1 MSEYDESDVS
11 ETESNSEGEN
21 PDYASE
27 QEEPDEF
34 KTERRN
40 KKIYN
45 ELIKDKLGT
54 ILDFNNGKIN
64 EREYSIF
71 IAGINKQLRELE
83 FEDTT
88 LNRKLLE
95 LELELK
101 ILLETFERK
110 INFLKEKK
118 NRDFLNID
126 EIKELIALEFTIDT
140 INEESS
146 DKSYLIDYRD
156 FINKWDIIPT
166 EEQDLITKSVTKAI
180 NKKKKNPFP
189 IDFPVKT
196 DFLTEPEYRSALK
209 YFFNRFGEQF
219 FEMFGVF
226 FPGFFEEF
234 ENQEIKEID
243 NTLKKLNIFKPR
255 KGSQNYE
262 DRLLE
267 YYRQGVQY
275 LPGYVLKMKTGKI
288 GESFEKVLKMKKL
301 TKKHGY
307 LVNVS
312 EKSPIQLFEEMKQ
325 LRQDLPVQL
334 SPSEQLYQRKLMVVQ
349 KILKK
354 FTKEQLI
361 ECVMGATRF
370 KESVSVLMRPN
381 TAEELENLT
390 ESRVLGEFKPNKITL
405 KPKKVDLEVI
415 NKVPDYDILTLKQIE
430 QMLLNEN
437 MNLDSLNYTRNRMEK
452 ENQNGIY
459 IIDWKPEKILSPEE
473 LIKWNKFKT
482 EILNSTKK
490 DFIKILLLNGY
501 RAKLLEKFGLNVDY
515 SKINKEISNTVKN
528 IKDLETVKNY
538 KAVEEM
544 NKYRKGYQTTLKQK
558 FKVPPEKPNP
568 ISNLKP
574 YLFIN
579 NLNEVAQAYK
589 RKLIIDSLKLKQPYK
604 ILDLLELYDINE
616 LNNKMII
623 DDIKVLNLDTY
634 TKIKGYLVNEL
645 NKSFR
650 FEQINNKMLFES
662 IKILSEVMGIP
673 IDLTTPKKAI
683 EELIKNWKPTFNG
696 EILFD
701 YYGEN
706 LILKLTTTDDPFKF
720 YTNIREYDNLVR
732 NFTPPEEKVYTRP
745 TAVFQGE
752 LYTVY
757 YLDKDWGTKQPLKQ
771 YKSEL
776 QKNQRTGQY
785 EVVNKIVEKRGKYP
799 FILRQLKTTSEGK
812 TKDVW
817 VEISPS
823 LVTYSS
829 SK

>member
-1 MSEYDESDVS
+1 MSEYESESDVS
-11 ETESNSEGEN
+11 EIESNSEGEN

-34 KTERRN
+34 NTERRS

-88 LNRKLLE
+88 LNRKLVE

-126 EIKELIALEFTIDT
+126 EIKELLALEFTIDT
-140 INEESS
+140 INEESN
-146 DKSYLIDYRD
+146 DKFYLIDYRD
-156 FINKWDIIPT
+156 FINKWDTIEP
-166 EEQDLITKSVTKAI
+166 EEQELITKSV
-180 NKKKKNPFP
+180 NKKKKLNFV
-189 IDFPVKT
+189 FPVKT
-196 DFLTEPEYRSALK
+196 DFSTEPEYRSALK

-226 FPGFFEEF
+226 FPGFFDVF
-234 ENQEIKEID
+234 ENEEIKEID
-243 NTLKKLNIFKPR
+243 NTLKKLNISKPR
-255 KGSQNYE
+255 KGSRDYE
-262 DRLLE
+262 ERLLE

-312 EKSPIQLFEEMKQ
+312 EKPPKKLFEEMKQ

-334 SPSEQLYQRKLMVVQ
+334 SPSEQNYQYKLMLVQ
-349 KILKK
+349 KLLKK
-354 FTKEQLI
+354 LTKEQLV

-370 KESVSVLMRPN
+370 KEISLMKID
-381 TAEELENLT
+381 TAEELEKLN
-390 ESRVLGEFKPNKITL
+390 EARIFGEFKPNKITL
-405 KPKKVDLEVI
+405 KPKKVNLEVV
-415 NKVPDYDILTLKQIE
+415 NKVPDYDYLTLKQIE
-430 QMLLNEN
+430 QLLLNETI
-437 MNLDSLNYTRNRMEK
+437 NLESLNYTRNRMEK

-459 IIDWKPEKILSPEE
+459 IINWKPEKILSEAE
-473 LIKWNKFKT
+473 IVKWNKFKT
-482 EILNSTKK
+482 EILNSTKRE
-490 DFIKILLLNGY
+490 FIKILLLNGY

-515 SKINKEISNTVKN
+515 SKINKEISDTVKN

-538 KAVEEM
+538 KAIEEM
-544 NKYRKGYQTTLKQK
+544 NKYRKNYQTTLKQK
-558 FKVPPEKPNP
+558 FKEPPEIPP
-568 ISNLKP
+568 ISTLSRP
-574 YLFIN
+574 FLFIN

-589 RKLIIDSLKLKQPYK
+589 RKLIIDSLNPKQPYK

-616 LNNKMII
+616 LNNKMVIGKT
-623 DDIKVLNLDTY
+623 KVLNLNVY

-662 IKILSEVMGIP
+662 INNLSKVMGIP
-673 IDLTTPKKAI
+673 IDITTPKKAI
-683 EELIKNWKPTFNG
+683 EDLIKNWKPTFNG
-696 EILFD
+696 EQLFD

-706 LILKLTTTDDPFKF
+706 LILKLTTADDPFKF

-745 TAVFQGE
+745 TAIFQGE
-752 LYTVY
+752 IYTVY

-776 QKNQRTGQY
+776 QKNQRTGQM
-785 EVVNKIVEKRGKYP
+785 EVANKIVEKRGKYP